1 MSHRLPPLSA
11 LRVFEAAA
19 RLLSFRLAA
28 EELHVTPA
36 AVSQQIRSLESF
48 LGVTL
53 FHRESRGLVLSTRGK
68 ALYPGIREGF
78 ERFALAI
85 ERTLAADQHTLT
97 VTVPPSF
104 ATRWL
109 VPRLAGF
116 ARDYPDIA
124 LRLSS
129 EPTNIDRE
137 PGQPAE
143 APGAAASGEAGA
155 TIAIRFGR
163 GAYPGCRD
171 RRLVAPEYLLVSSP
185 RLLVAGAPAADPID
199 LRRRVLLHDDSVP
212 PQPDRPD
219 WAAWLRRAGIGDIDA
234 SRGPRFSNSIMAL
247 EAALDGQGV
256 ALLAEPLVAA
266 ELASGRL
273 IAPFPLRLR
282 SAYAYYLSVPEAWLA
297 HPAVVAFENWLLSL
311 DGVAPDGNDVPL
323 PDAATP

>member
-19 RLLSFRLAA
+19 RLLSFRQAA

-36 AVSQQIRSLESF
+36 AISQQIRSLESF

-53 FHRESRGLVLSTRGK
+53 FHRESRGLVLSARGN

-85 ERTLAADQHTLT
+85 EHTLAADQHALT

-116 ARDYPDIA
+116 ARDYPEIA
-124 LRLSS
+124 LRVSS
-129 EPTNIDRE
+129 EPTNIDPE

-143 APGAAASGEAGA
+143 APGATVSSDDGA

-171 RRLVAPEYLLVSSP
+171 RKILAPDYLLVSSP
-185 RLLVAGAPAADPID
+185 CLLVAGAPAADPID
-199 LRRRVLLHDDSVP
+199 LRRCVLLHDESVP
-212 PQPDRPD
+212 PQKDRPD
-219 WAAWLRRAGIGDIDA
+219 WAAWLRRAGIGEVDA
-234 SRGPRFSNSIMAL
+234 SRGPRFSNSIMTL
-247 EAALDGQGV
+247 EAVLDGQGV

-273 IAPFPLRLR
+273 IAPFPVRLP

-297 HPAVVAFENWLLSL
+297 HPAVLAFETWLLGL
-311 DGVAPDGNDVPL
+311 EGVAPGGQGAPRPLNDPS
-323 PDAATP
+323 

>member
-19 RLLSFRLAA
+19 RLLSFRQAA

-36 AVSQQIRSLESF
+36 AISQQIRSLESF
-48 LGVTL
+48 LGVAL
-53 FHRESRGLVLSTRGK
+53 FHRESRGLALSARGK

-85 ERTLAADQHTLT
+85 EHTLAADQHALT

-116 ARDYPDIA
+116 ARDYPEIA

-129 EPTNIDRE
+129 APSNIDRE

-143 APGAAASGEAGA
+143 APGAAAGDDGA

-171 RRLVAPEYLLVSSP
+171 RKLLAPEYLLVCSP
-185 RLLVAGAPAADPID
+185 QLQVAGAPAEDPID

-212 PQPDRPD
+212 PQKDRPD
-219 WAAWLRRAGIGDIDA
+219 WTSWLRRAGIGDVDA
-234 SRGPRFSNSIMAL
+234 SRGPRFSNSIMTL

-266 ELASGRL
+266 ELISGRL
-273 IAPFPLRLR
+273 IAPFPVRLP
-282 SAYAYYLSVPEAWLA
+282 SAYAYYLSVPEALLA
-297 HPAVVAFENWLLSL
+297 HPAVVAFETWLLGL
-311 DGVAPDGNDVPL
+311 EGVAAG
-323 PDAATP
+323 